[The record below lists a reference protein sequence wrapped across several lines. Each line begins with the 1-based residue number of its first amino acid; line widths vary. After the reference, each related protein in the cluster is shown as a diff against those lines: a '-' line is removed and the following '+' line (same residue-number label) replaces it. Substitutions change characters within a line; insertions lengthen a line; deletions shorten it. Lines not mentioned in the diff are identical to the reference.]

1 MKQLKIKK
9 EILEN
14 CIMVV
19 TEGEEMKKG
28 TEITCEAVVM
38 KNFPDLYLKSNH
50 RSLSRE
56 YENDKGQTHVTK

>member
-1 MKQLKIKK
+1 MKQLKIQKK
-9 EILEN
+9 ILKY
-14 CIMVV
+14 CKMVV
-19 TEGEEMKKG
+19 TEGEERKKG

-56 YENDKGQTHVTK
+56 YESDKGQKHRPK

>member
-1 MKQLKIKK
+1 MKDEAELAIIRGKK
-9 EILEN
+9 ES
-14 CIMVV
+14 MFQ
-19 TEGEEMKKG
+19 G

-56 YENDKGQTHVTK
+56 YESDKGQKHRPK

>member
-1 MKQLKIKK
+1 MAFANFLQKK
-9 EILEN
+9 E
-14 CIMVV
+14 
-19 TEGEEMKKG
+19 KKG

-56 YENDKGQTHVTK
+56 YKNDKGQKHRPK